1 MSKDPNKKQLG
12 NLASITA
19 AIEATRTEIRGV
31 QIQTGTKTSEAWV
44 QVAIP
49 LNQVNSLDQAQIE
62 ADHAEFVDN
71 ELRCELVIEID
82 SVGLNNPGISQPPSE
97 DRPEAESSTDS
108 DKERADRPETQSAQ
122 PPQNEGEMIRKNSG
136 ERTEPPATA
145 AEPKSEPS
153 SERKSEEIDNTD
165 AQKDVPK
172 YQDREQLAAVYD
184 EDATFEEMRQRLDV
198 EVTAQTVRK
207 YMIKHGI
214 HEPEPR
220 PDRLLEAIRATEFE
234 LMNDRED
241 RRPSQTGDS
250 TNTDEHES

>member
-1 MSKDPNKKQLG
+1 MNKDPDKIQLG

-31 QIQTGTKTSEAWV
+31 QIQTGSKVSEAWV
-44 QVAIP
+44 EVAIP

-71 ELRCELVIEID
+71 ELRCELAIEID
-82 SVGLNNPGISQPPSE
+82 SSGRNNQQVSRSPSK
-97 DRPEAESSTDS
+97 DQPEAESPTDIN
-108 DKERADRPETQSAQ
+108 KERADRPETQSEQ
-122 PPQNEGEMIRKNSG
+122 PPREKDGKVRRDSDAKTETPAPTVGTESEPTSEEESG
-136 ERTEPPATA
+136 E
-145 AEPKSEPS
+145 
-153 SERKSEEIDNTD
+153 TD
-165 AQKDVPK
+165 STDTQEGVPK
-172 YQDREQLAAVYD
+172 YQDPEQLAAVYN
-184 EDATFEEMRQRLDV
+184 EDATFEEMRQELGVD
-198 EVTAQTVRK
+198 VTAQTVRK

-234 LMNDRED
+234 LMNDEED

-250 TNTDEHES
+250 TSTDEHES